1 MKKQYIKPVTTLTK
15 VSGRNI
21 MLTGSNVSNV
31 SAETDALVRGNNGWN
46 IWGDDDDNTTNTE
59 AIDWD
64 LDFLN

>member
-31 SAETDALVRGNNGWN
+31 SAE
-46 IWGDDDDNTTNTE
+46 
-59 AIDWD
+59 
-64 LDFLN
+64 